1 MQDRISLL
9 GAEMALLC
17 HFLEDARPAL
27 VWDGGQIRVAMAY
40 VAVRQEK
47 VMARGE
53 RSGRHAGPARR
64 GRSHAVGGQGPRR
77 WCHPR
82 ITARFHEADRA
93 KGDSKHDSMEPPTRE
108 RPQRDLR
115 PVEQRGWLHLEGPH
129 LEQPTARM
137 RIDPVRR
144 QCLRRRRTLPAGK
157 ALRVALLVRRQASRI
172 EVAQLRGAAQ
182 VVVEPSLTLTR
193 QVFYSRHG

>member
-1 MQDRISLL
+1 MQDRISHLR
-9 GAEMALLC
+9 AKMALPR
-17 HFLEDARPAL
+17 HFFDDVGPAL
-27 VWDGGQIRVAMAY
+27 VGDGCQIRVAMASI
-40 VAVRQEK
+40 AVGQEK
-47 VMARGE
+47 VMSPGE
-53 RSGRHAGPARR
+53 GICRHAGPAHRR
-64 GRSHAVGGQGPRR
+64 RSHAVGGQGPRR

-115 PVEQRGWLHLEGPH
+115 PLEQRGWLHLEGPH